1 MCSGQRRDRK
11 AGEPRT
17 SRFTLGLPPSHI
29 GRTKSDIN
37 RVTAGWRS
45 KPGRCRMLCL
55 LSKMVLPPQD
65 HPAWAPHPLCLA
77 YEALNQCLRKT
88 TAVAEPSTHIRRR
101 PWKGSG
107 TSCYHRA
114 ASVEPCRGRG
124 ERGQRAT
131 HCSAALQ
138 NHLHTEIKVTAR
150 AERGCCCSHSRDPS
164 LSPPRLPWGI
174 TPAVCLC
181 GLDSGG

>member
-17 SRFTLGLPPSHI
+17 SRFTLGLPPIHI

-45 KPGRCRMLCL
+45 KPGDAECSACCPRWSCPLRIT
-55 LSKMVLPPQD
+55 LPGL
-65 HPAWAPHPLCLA
+65 PHPLCLA